1 MSLNA
6 INTATAGLQAVQAQ
20 IGLVSQNIANVNTV
34 GYVKRVQS
42 PVSQNDGTGVNSG
55 TVSRILNATSQKQLR
70 LETSGAAYTNTAANV
85 ATQLDA
91 LYGVPGSSTSLDGV
105 LNGYTQSLQALANDP
120 SVSSVRA
127 TVASN
132 AATLAGRIGTIADG
146 IQTLR
151 TGMESQIAGD
161 VKSAG
166 SLLKSIAQLNVKI
179 VAANGLGASPDL
191 LDQRDQAINQL
202 SQYMDVQAN
211 AVGDGS
217 ITVMT
222 QSGVTLVDHGTA
234 ASLGFDSRTV
244 LGPSNLYSADAG
256 TSGVGTITATTP
268 GGARIDL
275 IATGALRSGSLAA
288 AVTARDDTLV
298 QAQRQLDEL
307 AAGLAQSTTD
317 RTVSA
322 PGGTAIDITGLKAG
336 NRIAITLAGGIQVSL
351 VASDTGAVSFK
362 PGDIDSTSATGFSL
376 PTPAQVQAN
385 TTDAALS
392 QSITTALRSNTNL
405 GNAYSATV
413 SGGKLTITYAGT
425 ATGAA
430 IAQVGA
436 TITVPSSA
444 SDTKSTAN
452 NAEMA
457 LFVDSG
463 RTNGLYTGSFD
474 GGSQLTG
481 FAQRIALNPA
491 IKADTSTLVL
501 SSPTTQSGDATR
513 PQRILAGLTTN
524 THTFSAASGIGGV
537 RAPFTTSAADFA
549 LRIIDAQGANAAS
562 SQSLDEGQQIALATA
577 QSRFSSESGVK
588 IDEEMANLIQ
598 LQTAYGANARVLTAA
613 RDMLDTLLRI

>member
-20 IGLVSQNIANVNTV
+20 IGVVSQNIANVNTV
-34 GYVKRVQS
+34 GYVKRIQS
-42 PVSQNDGTGVNSG
+42 PVSQNDGTGVNAG

-85 ATQLDA
+85 AMQLDA

-120 SVSSVRA
+120 TVSSVRA

-132 AATLAGRIGTIADG
+132 GATLASRIGTIANG

-151 TGMESQIAGD
+151 TGMESQIASD

-179 VAANGLGASPDL
+179 VAANGIGASPDL

-202 SQYMDVQAN
+202 AQYMDVQAN
-211 AVGDGS
+211 QVGDGS

-244 LGPSNLYSADAG
+244 LGPGNLYSADAG
-256 TSGVGTITATTP
+256 KSGVGTITATTP

-322 PGGTAIDITGLKAG
+322 PAGTAIDIAGLKSG
-336 NRIAITLAGGIQVSL
+336 NRITLALADGSQIAL
-351 VASDTGAVSFK
+351 VASKDGNAAFR
-362 PGDIDSTSATGFSL
+362 PGDVDAGSVRSFTLG
-376 PTPAQVQAN
+376 
-385 TTDAALS
+385 TTDAAMATN
-392 QSITTALRSNTNL
+392 IGAAL
-405 GNAYSATV
+405 GADYSVAVT
-413 SGGKLTITYAGT
+413 GGKLTITRSAASLTPAVGT
-425 ATGAA
+425 
-430 IAQVGA
+430 VGA
-436 TITVPSSA
+436 TVTVPSSA
-444 SDTKSTAN
+444 TETKNSAN
-452 NAEMA
+452 NAEIA

-463 RTNGLYTGSFD
+463 RANGLYTGNFD

-491 IKADTSTLVL
+491 IKADTSALVL

-513 PQRILAGLTTN
+513 PQRLLAGLTTN
-524 THTFSAASGIGGV
+524 THTFSSASGIGGV
-537 RAPFTTSAADFA
+537 RAPFTTNVADFA

-562 SQSLDEGQQIALATA
+562 SLSLDEGQQIALATA
-577 QSRFSSESGVK
+577 QSRFAGESGVK

>member
-6 INTATAGLQAVQAQ
+6 INTATAGLQAMQAQ
-20 IGLVSQNIANVNTV
+20 IGVVSQNIANVNTV

-42 PVSQNDGTGVNSG
+42 SVAQNDGTGINSG
-55 TVSRILNATSQKQLR
+55 DVSRILNATSQKQLR
-70 LETSGAAYTNTAANV
+70 LESSGAAYTSIAANV
-85 ATQLDA
+85 GTQLDA

-120 SVSSVRA
+120 TVSSVRA

-132 AATLAGRIGTIADG
+132 AATLASRIGTIANG

-151 TGMESQIAGD
+151 TGMESQIASD

-166 SLLKSIAQLNVKI
+166 SLLRSIAQLNVKI
-179 VAANGLGASPDL
+179 VAANGIGASPDL

-202 SQYMDVQAN
+202 AQYMDVQATQ
-211 AVGDGS
+211 VGDGS

-222 QSGVTLVDHGTA
+222 QSGVTLVDHGVS
-234 ASLGFDSRTV
+234 ASLGFDSRAV
-244 LGPSNLYSADAG
+244 LSPEAHYSTEAG
-256 TSGVGTITATTP
+256 KSGVGTITATTP

-298 QAQRQLDEL
+298 QAQRQIDEL

-322 PGGTAIDITGLKAG
+322 AASTGIDLNGLKAG
-336 NRIAITLAGGIQVSL
+336 NRITLGLANGSQIVL
-351 VASDTGAVSFK
+351 VASDTGTATLRT
-362 PGDIDSTSATGFSL
+362 GDIDGSAPIAFRMPG
-376 PTPAQVQAN
+376 AQPIGTINGDATLAAN
-385 TTDAALS
+385 ITAALQPNYVAS
-392 QSITTALRSNTNL
+392 VTA
-405 GNAYSATV
+405 
-413 SGGKLTITYAGT
+413 GKLTIALGTTPVAGT
-425 ATGAA
+425 ASVTTL
-430 IAQVGA
+430 GA
-436 TITVPSSA
+436 TLTIPSAA
-444 SDTKSTAN
+444 SETKAPSN
-452 NAEMA
+452 NPEIA

-463 RTNGLYTGSFD
+463 RANGLYTGNFD

-491 IKADTSTLVL
+491 IKADTSALVL
-501 SSPTTQSGDATR
+501 SSATTQSGDATR
-513 PQRILAGLTTN
+513 PQRILDGLITRPY
-524 THTFSAASGIGGV
+524 TFSAASGIGGV
-537 RAPFTTSAADFA
+537 RAPFTTNVADFT

>member
-6 INTATAGLQAVQAQ
+6 INTATAGLQATQAQ
-20 IGLVSQNIANVNTV
+20 IGVVSQNIANVNTV

-42 PVSQNDGTGVNSG
+42 PVAQNDGTGINSG
-55 TVSRILNATSQKQLR
+55 NVSRILNATSQKQLR
-70 LETSGAAYTNTAANV
+70 LETSGAAYTSTAANV
-85 ATQLDA
+85 ATQLDS
-91 LYGVPGSSTSLDGV
+91 LYGVPGSSTSLDGT
-105 LNGYTQSLQALANDP
+105 LNAYTQSLQALANDP
-120 SVSSVRA
+120 TVSSVRA

-132 AATLAGRIGTIADG
+132 AATLASRIGTIANG

-151 TGMESQIAGD
+151 TGMESQIASD

-179 VAANGLGASPDL
+179 VAANGIGASPDL

-202 SQYMDVQAN
+202 AQYMDVQAN
-211 AVGDGS
+211 VVGDGS

-244 LGPSNLYSADAG
+244 LSPQTLYSADAG
-256 TSGVGTITATTP
+256 QSGVGTITATTP

-317 RTVSA
+317 KTVSA

-336 NRIAITLAGGIQVSL
+336 NRIAITLAGGVQVSL
-351 VASDTGAVSFK
+351 VASDAGGVSFK
-362 PGDIDSTSATGFSL
+362 PGDIDSTSATGFTL
-376 PTPAQVQAN
+376 PTPAQA
-385 TTDAALS
+385 TTADAVLT
-392 QSITTALRSNTNL
+392 QSITAALRANPNL

-413 SGGKLTITYAGT
+413 SGGKLTISYTGT
-425 ATGAA
+425 DNGAA
-430 IAQVGA
+430 IAKVGA
-436 TITVPSSA
+436 SITVPSGS
-444 SDTKSTAN
+444 SDTKSQAN
-452 NAEMA
+452 NAEIA

-463 RTNGLYTGSFD
+463 RANGLYTGNFD

-491 IKADTSTLVL
+491 IKADTGTLVL

-513 PQRILAGLTTN
+513 PQRILDGLTTRPY
-524 THTFSAASGIGGV
+524 TFSAASGIGGV
-537 RAPFTTSAADFA
+537 RAPFTTTVADFT

-562 SQSLDEGQQIALATA
+562 SRSLDEGQQIALATA
-577 QSRFSSESGVK
+577 QSRFANESGVK

>member
-6 INTATAGLQAVQAQ
+6 INTATAGLQAMQAQ
-20 IGLVSQNIANVNTV
+20 IGVVSQNIANVNTV

-42 PVSQNDGTGVNSG
+42 SVAQNDGTGINNG
-55 TVSRILNATSQKQLR
+55 DVSRILNATSQKQLR
-70 LETSGAAYTNTAANV
+70 LESSGAAYTNIAANV
-85 ATQLDA
+85 GTQLDA

-120 SVSSVRA
+120 TVSSVRA

-132 AATLAGRIGTIADG
+132 AATLASRIGTIANG

-151 TGMESQIAGD
+151 TGMESQIASD

-166 SLLKSIAQLNVKI
+166 SLLRSIAQLNVKI
-179 VAANGLGASPDL
+179 VAANGIGANPDL

-202 SQYMDVQAN
+202 AQYMDVQATQ
-211 AVGDGS
+211 VGDGS

-222 QSGVTLVDHGTA
+222 QSGVTLVDHGVS
-234 ASLGFDSRTV
+234 ASLGFDSRAV
-244 LGPSNLYSADAG
+244 LSPEALYSTEAG
-256 TSGVGTITATTP
+256 KSGVGTITATTP

-298 QAQRQLDEL
+298 QAQRQIDEL

-322 PGGTAIDITGLKAG
+322 AASTGIDLNGLKAG
-336 NRIAITLAGGIQVSL
+336 NRITLGLANGSQIVL
-351 VASDTGAVSFK
+351 VASDTGTATFRT
-362 PGDIDSTSATGFSL
+362 GDIDGSAPIAFRMPG
-376 PTPAQVQAN
+376 AQPIGTINGDATLAAN
-385 TTDAALS
+385 ITAALQPNYVAS
-392 QSITTALRSNTNL
+392 VTA
-405 GNAYSATV
+405 
-413 SGGKLTITYAGT
+413 GKLTIALGTTPVAGT
-425 ATGAA
+425 ASVTTL
-430 IAQVGA
+430 GA
-436 TITVPSSA
+436 TLTIPSAA
-444 SDTKSTAN
+444 SETKAPSN
-452 NAEMA
+452 NPEIA

-463 RTNGLYTGSFD
+463 RANGLYTGNFD

-491 IKADTSTLVL
+491 IKADTSALVL
-501 SSPTTQSGDATR
+501 SSATTQSGDATR
-513 PQRILAGLTTN
+513 PQRILDGLITRPY
-524 THTFSAASGIGGV
+524 TFSAASGIGGV
-537 RAPFTTSAADFA
+537 RAPFTTNVADFA

>member
-6 INTATAGLQAVQAQ
+6 INTATAGLQAMQAQ
-20 IGLVSQNIANVNTV
+20 IGVVSQNIANVNTV

-42 PVSQNDGTGVNSG
+42 PVAQNDGTGINSG
-55 TVSRILNATSQKQLR
+55 DVSRILNATSQKQLR
-70 LETSGAAYTNTAANV
+70 LESSGAAYTNIAANV

-120 SVSSVRA
+120 TVSSVRA

-132 AATLAGRIGTIADG
+132 AAALASRIGTIASG

-151 TGMESQIAGD
+151 TGMESQIASD

-179 VAANGLGASPDL
+179 VAANGIGASPDL

-202 SQYMDVQAN
+202 AQYMDVQATQ
-211 AVGDGS
+211 VGDGS

-222 QSGVTLVDHGTA
+222 QSGVTLVDHGVS
-234 ASLGFDSRTV
+234 ASLGFDSRAV
-244 LGPSNLYSADAG
+244 LSPEALYSTEAG
-256 TSGVGTITATTP
+256 KSGVGTITATTP

-298 QAQRQLDEL
+298 QAQRQIDEL

-322 PGGTAIDITGLKAG
+322 AASTGIDLNGLKAG
-336 NRIAITLAGGIQVSL
+336 NRITLGLANGSQIVL
-351 VASDTGAVSFK
+351 VASDTGTATFRT
-362 PGDIDSTSATGFSL
+362 GDIDGSAPIAFRMPG
-376 PTPAQVQAN
+376 AQPIGTINGDATLAAN
-385 TTDAALS
+385 ITAALQPNYVAS
-392 QSITTALRSNTNL
+392 VTA
-405 GNAYSATV
+405 
-413 SGGKLTITYAGT
+413 GKLTIALGTTPVAGT
-425 ATGAA
+425 ASVTTL
-430 IAQVGA
+430 GA
-436 TITVPSSA
+436 TLTIPSAA
-444 SDTKSTAN
+444 SETKAPSN
-452 NAEMA
+452 NPEIA

-463 RTNGLYTGSFD
+463 RANGLYTGSFD

-491 IKADTSTLVL
+491 IKADTSALVL
-501 SSPTTQSGDATR
+501 SSATTQSGDATR
-513 PQRILAGLTTN
+513 PQRILDGLITRPY
-524 THTFSAASGIGGV
+524 TFSAASGIGGV
-537 RAPFTTSAADFA
+537 RAPFTTNVADFA

>member
-6 INTATAGLQAVQAQ
+6 INTATAGLQAMQAQ
-20 IGLVSQNIANVNTV
+20 IGVVSQNIANVNTV

-42 PVSQNDGTGVNSG
+42 SVAQNDGTGINSG
-55 TVSRILNATSQKQLR
+55 DVSRILNATSQKQLR
-70 LETSGAAYTNTAANV
+70 LESSGAAYTSIAANV
-85 ATQLDA
+85 GTQLDA

-120 SVSSVRA
+120 TVSSVRA

-132 AATLAGRIGTIADG
+132 AATLASRIGTIANG

-151 TGMESQIAGD
+151 TGMESQIASD

-166 SLLKSIAQLNVKI
+166 SLLRSIAQLNVKI
-179 VAANGLGASPDL
+179 VAANGIGASPDL

-202 SQYMDVQAN
+202 AQYMDVQATQ
-211 AVGDGS
+211 VGDGS

-222 QSGVTLVDHGTA
+222 QSGVTLVDHGVS
-234 ASLGFDSRTV
+234 ASLGFDSRAV
-244 LGPSNLYSADAG
+244 LSPEALYSTEAG
-256 TSGVGTITATTP
+256 KSGVGTITATTP

-298 QAQRQLDEL
+298 QAQRQIDEL

-322 PGGTAIDITGLKAG
+322 AASTGIDLNGLKAG
-336 NRIAITLAGGIQVSL
+336 NRITLGLANGSQIVL
-351 VASDTGAVSFK
+351 VASDTGTATFRT
-362 PGDIDSTSATGFSL
+362 GDIDGSAPIAFRMPG
-376 PTPAQVQAN
+376 AQPIGTINGDATLAAN
-385 TTDAALS
+385 ITAALQPNYVAS
-392 QSITTALRSNTNL
+392 VTA
-405 GNAYSATV
+405 
-413 SGGKLTITYAGT
+413 GKLTIALGTTPVAGT
-425 ATGAA
+425 ASVTTL
-430 IAQVGA
+430 GA
-436 TITVPSSA
+436 TLTIPSAA
-444 SDTKSTAN
+444 SETKAPSN
-452 NAEMA
+452 NPEIA

-463 RTNGLYTGSFD
+463 RANGLYTGNFD

-491 IKADTSTLVL
+491 IKGDTSALVL
-501 SSPTTQSGDATR
+501 SSATTQSGDATR
-513 PQRILAGLTTN
+513 PQRILDGLITRPY
-524 THTFSAASGIGGV
+524 TFSAASGIGGV
-537 RAPFTTSAADFA
+537 RAPFTTNVADFT

>member
-6 INTATAGLQAVQAQ
+6 INTATAGLQAMQAQ
-20 IGLVSQNIANVNTV
+20 IGVVSQNIANVNTV

-42 PVSQNDGTGVNSG
+42 SVAQNDGTGINSG
-55 TVSRILNATSQKQLR
+55 DVSRILNATSQKQLR
-70 LETSGAAYTNTAANV
+70 LESSGAAYTSIAANV
-85 ATQLDA
+85 GTQLDA

-120 SVSSVRA
+120 TVSSVRA

-132 AATLAGRIGTIADG
+132 AATLASRIGTIANG

-151 TGMESQIAGD
+151 TGMESQIASD

-166 SLLKSIAQLNVKI
+166 SLLRSIAQLNVKI
-179 VAANGLGASPDL
+179 VAANGIGASPDL

-202 SQYMDVQAN
+202 AQYMDVQATQ
-211 AVGDGS
+211 VGDGS

-222 QSGVTLVDHGTA
+222 QSGVTLVDHGVS
-234 ASLGFDSRTV
+234 ASLGFDSRAV
-244 LGPSNLYSADAG
+244 LSPEALYSTEAG
-256 TSGVGTITATTP
+256 KSGVGTITATTP

-298 QAQRQLDEL
+298 QAQRQIDEL

-322 PGGTAIDITGLKAG
+322 AASTGIDLNGLKAG
-336 NRIAITLAGGIQVSL
+336 NRITLGLANGSQIVL
-351 VASDTGAVSFK
+351 VASDTGTANFRT
-362 PGDIDSTSATGFSL
+362 GDIDGSAPIAFRMPG
-376 PTPAQVQAN
+376 AQPIGTINGDATLAAN
-385 TTDAALS
+385 ITAALQPNYVAS
-392 QSITTALRSNTNL
+392 VTA
-405 GNAYSATV
+405 
-413 SGGKLTITYAGT
+413 GKLTIALGTTPVAGT
-425 ATGAA
+425 ASVTTL
-430 IAQVGA
+430 GA
-436 TITVPSSA
+436 TLTIPSAA
-444 SDTKSTAN
+444 SETKAPSN
-452 NAEMA
+452 NPEIA

-463 RTNGLYTGSFD
+463 RANGLYTGSFD

-491 IKADTSTLVL
+491 IKADTSALVL
-501 SSPTTQSGDATR
+501 SSATTQSGDATR
-513 PQRILAGLTTN
+513 PQRILDGLITRPY
-524 THTFSAASGIGGV
+524 TFSAASGIGGV
-537 RAPFTTSAADFA
+537 RAPFTTNVADFT

>member
-6 INTATAGLQAVQAQ
+6 INTATAGLQAMQAQ
-20 IGLVSQNIANVNTV
+20 IGVVSQNIANVNTV
-34 GYVKRVQS
+34 GYIKRVQS
-42 PVSQNDGTGVNSG
+42 SVAQNDGTGINSG
-55 TVSRILNATSQKQLR
+55 DVSRILNATSQKQLR
-70 LETSGAAYTNTAANV
+70 LESSGAAYTNIAANV
-85 ATQLDA
+85 GTQLDA

-120 SVSSVRA
+120 TVSSERA

-132 AATLAGRIGTIADG
+132 AATLASRIGTIANG

-151 TGMESQIAGD
+151 TGMESQIASD

-179 VAANGLGASPDL
+179 VAANGIGASPDL

-202 SQYMDVQAN
+202 AQYMDVQATQ
-211 AVGDGS
+211 VGDGS

-222 QSGVTLVDHGTA
+222 QSGVTLVDHGVS
-234 ASLGFDSRTV
+234 ASLGFDSRAV
-244 LGPSNLYSADAG
+244 LSPEALYSTEAG
-256 TSGVGTITATTP
+256 KSGVGTITATTP

-298 QAQRQLDEL
+298 QAQRQIDEL

-322 PGGTAIDITGLKAG
+322 AASTGIDLNGLKAG
-336 NRIAITLAGGIQVSL
+336 NRITLGLANGSQIVL
-351 VASDTGAVSFK
+351 VASDTGTATFRT
-362 PGDIDSTSATGFSL
+362 GDIDGSAPIAFRMPG
-376 PTPAQVQAN
+376 AQPIGTVKGDAILAAN
-385 TTDAALS
+385 ITAALQPNYVAS
-392 QSITTALRSNTNL
+392 VTA
-405 GNAYSATV
+405 
-413 SGGKLTITYAGT
+413 GKLTIALGTTPVAGT
-425 ATGAA
+425 ASVTTL
-430 IAQVGA
+430 GA
-436 TITVPSSA
+436 TLTIPSAA
-444 SDTKSTAN
+444 SETKAPSN
-452 NAEMA
+452 NPEIA

-463 RTNGLYTGSFD
+463 RANGLYTGNFD

-481 FAQRIALNPA
+481 FAQRIALDPA
-491 IKADTSTLVL
+491 IKADTSALVL
-501 SSPTTQSGDATR
+501 SSATTQSGDATR
-513 PQRILAGLTTN
+513 PQRILDGLITRPY
-524 THTFSAASGIGGV
+524 TFSAASGIGGV
-537 RAPFTTSAADFA
+537 RAPFTTNVADFT

>member
-6 INTATAGLQAVQAQ
+6 INTATAGLQAMQAQ
-20 IGLVSQNIANVNTV
+20 IGVVSQNIANVNTV

-42 PVSQNDGTGVNSG
+42 PVAQNDGTGINSG
-55 TVSRILNATSQKQLR
+55 NVSRILNATSQKQLR
-70 LETSGAAYTNTAANV
+70 LETSGAAYTSTAANV
-85 ATQLDA
+85 ATQLDS
-91 LYGVPGSSTSLDGV
+91 LYGVPGSSTSLDGT
-105 LNGYTQSLQALANDP
+105 LNAYTQSLQALANDP
-120 SVSSVRA
+120 TVSSVRA

-132 AATLAGRIGTIADG
+132 AATLASRIGTIANG

-151 TGMESQIAGD
+151 TGMESQIASD

-179 VAANGLGASPDL
+179 VAANGIGASPDL

-202 SQYMDVQAN
+202 AQYMDVQAN
-211 AVGDGS
+211 VVGDGS

-244 LGPSNLYSADAG
+244 LSPQTLYSADAG
-256 TSGVGTITATTP
+256 QSGVGTITATTP

-317 RTVSA
+317 KTVSA
-322 PGGTAIDITGLKAG
+322 EAGKGIDITGMQSG
-336 NRIAITLAGGIQVSL
+336 NRITLTLADGSR
-351 VASDTGAVSFK
+351 VAFVA
-362 PGDIDSTSATGFSL
+362 SATGNATFR
-376 PTPAQVQAN
+376 PGD
-385 TTDAALS
+385 TDANPVLGF
-392 QSITTALRSNTNL
+392 TLGKTATETLTNL
-405 GNAYSATV
+405 RDAIKADYTV
-413 SGGKLTITYAGT
+413 TEDAGKLVFARVVPDAKKAILGT
-425 ATGAA
+425 SVT
-430 IAQVGA
+430 V
-436 TITVPSSA
+436 TVPTGA

-452 NAEMA
+452 NAEIA

-463 RTNGLYTGSFD
+463 RANGLYTGNFD

-513 PQRILAGLTTN
+513 PQRILDGLTTRPY
-524 THTFSAASGIGGV
+524 TFSAASGIGGV
-537 RAPFTTSAADFA
+537 RAPFTTTVADFT

-562 SQSLDEGQQIALATA
+562 SRSLDEGQQIALATA
-577 QSRFSSESGVK
+577 QSRFANESGVK